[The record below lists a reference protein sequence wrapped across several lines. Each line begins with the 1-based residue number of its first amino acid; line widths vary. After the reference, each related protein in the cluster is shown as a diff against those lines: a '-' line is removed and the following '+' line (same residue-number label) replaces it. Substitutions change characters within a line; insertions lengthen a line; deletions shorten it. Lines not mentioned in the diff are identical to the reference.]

1 MTTDGYVFSLHR
13 FGGDKLV
20 VGSVDVIEVYR
31 LKETGFEKMSKEGG
45 EEVVDGGFDVIG
57 LGGNVYAA

>member
-1 MTTDGYVFSLHR
+1 M
-13 FGGDKLV
+13 

-45 EEVVDGGFDVIG
+45 EVVVDGGFDVIG